1 MYRYEIS
8 FDCFLIN
15 TCFERY
21 MPRVSLGTIEKVKEG
36 INYMLANTIS

>member
-8 FDCFLIN
+8 FDCFLID

-21 MPRVSLGTIEKVKEG
+21 RSRVSLGTIEKVKEG